1 MDNAEIK
8 TALEKVLADKKKYP
22 GAVVQ
27 MNDKNFKDL
36 FADVQTWAEKNQK
49 AKLEDNDKG
58 KKRLAVVMHQQFP
71 AKLQP
76 VNKKIGPFS
85 VNDLEPRPEQHH
97 PTHTTLAETF
107 SAKES
112 AKVRDEVVLVLGL
125 KDKNHP
131 SHKNSFS
138 DDQTLEKI
146 ITNVIDPVTGD
157 EERSRV
163 AKLLSRWYP
172 KYKLTWRR

>member
-8 TALEKVLADKKKYP
+8 TAIEKVLSDKKAYP
-22 GAVVQ
+22 GEVAQ
-27 MNDKNFKDL
+27 MGDKAFKEL
-36 FADVQTWAEKNQK
+36 FDRVQTWAEKNGK

-58 KKRLAVVMHQQFP
+58 KKRLAVVIHQQFP
-71 AKLQP
+71 KKLQP

-85 VNDLEPRPEQHH
+85 VDDLNPRPEQHQ
-97 PTHTTLAETF
+97 PTYKTLDESF

-112 AKVRDEVVLVLGL
+112 GKVRDEVVLVLDL

-138 DDQTLEKI
+138 DPQTLEKI
-146 ITNVIDPVTGD
+146 ITNVIEPVKGTD
-157 EERSRV
+157 ERSRV
-163 AKLLSRWYP
+163 EKLLKRWYP
-172 KYKLTWRR
+172 KYKLTWRN